1 MSFLCLAAGL
11 SCFSSRFGFP
21 VSLHRSDYVS
31 VHLLYV
37 LTDST
42 AIIRKRSVTF
52 LSSDFLNIRK
62 SDQGISLSDIE
73 VNIGERLHLT
83 RFVFNV
89 CDH

>member
-1 MSFLCLAAGL
+1 MFSTPDSFELLQNFLMKMLTILFDEFLCLAAGL

-52 LSSDFLNIRK
+52 P
-62 SDQGISLSDIE
+62 Q
-73 VNIGERLHLT
+73 
-83 RFVFNV
+83 
-89 CDH
+89 